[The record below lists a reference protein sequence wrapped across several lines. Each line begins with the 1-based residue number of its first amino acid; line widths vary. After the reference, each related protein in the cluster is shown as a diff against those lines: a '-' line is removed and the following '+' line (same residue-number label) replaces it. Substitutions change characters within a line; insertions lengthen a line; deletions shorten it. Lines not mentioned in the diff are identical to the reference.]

1 MKKGAETALEQKTRA
16 KKILGDSFFSIFGLV
31 MMNVAMQFV
40 LFPSWSR
47 TFGTEEYGN
56 ILYLLSYINIPAVS
70 CGTALNYARM
80 VASVKGETKNGDYN
94 AVLLGFWAL
103 SIPYSIAVTL
113 LHDGTSFGLFFPLL
127 CLTLT
132 RYYAD
137 VEFRLHVNYK
147 GYCTYYLLI
156 GAGYLLGVL
165 LSRVTGCWEAAM
177 LLGEALGLLFVL
189 IRGTTIRKAFL
200 STSDALSGCIG
211 STAVLLAT
219 QLISNL
225 IFNADR
231 LLLKHL
237 IDGTAVTVY
246 YLATLIGK
254 AMSLVTTPLNSVIMG
269 YLARYKGN
277 ATWKMY
283 RALLLI
289 LVALFVLA
297 TVGCVAA
304 THIVIRL
311 LYPDNYEMV
320 KPLILIASVS
330 QVIYFLTN
338 VLTVVLLRFSA
349 QRYQLY
355 INLCFGISFVACA
368 VPMTIAGGISGFS
381 AAFLIANLVRLGT
394 GVVLGLISFKK
405 QSGEDCD
412 S

>member
-1 MKKGAETALEQKTRA
+1 MAQKTKARR
-16 KKILGDSFFSIFGLV
+16 ILGDSFFSIFGLV
-31 MMNVAMQFV
+31 MMNAAMQFA

-80 VASVKGETKNGDYN
+80 VASVRGETKNGDYN
-94 AVLLGFWAL
+94 AVWLVLCLIAV
-103 SIPYSIAVTL
+103 PYSLVVTL
-113 LHDGTSFGLFFPLL
+113 LHNGTSFFLFFPLL
-127 CLTLT
+127 CLTMI

-137 VEFRLHVNYK
+137 VEYRLHINYK
-147 GYCTYYLLI
+147 GYCVYYLLI
-156 GAGYLLGVL
+156 GLGYLLGVW
-165 LSRVTGCWEAAM
+165 LSRKSGYWESAM
-177 LLGEALGLLFVL
+177 LLGEALGLAFVL
-189 IRGTTIRKAFL
+189 IRGTTIRTGFFKTSSAL
-200 STSDALSGCIG
+200 RGCMKSTSI
-211 STAVLLAT
+211 LLAT
-219 QLISNL
+219 NLISNL

-231 LLLKHL
+231 LLLRHL

-269 YLARYKGN
+269 YLARYQGK

-289 LVALFVLA
+289 LLALFVCA
-297 TVGCVAA
+297 TVGCTVA

-311 LYPDNYEMV
+311 LYPDNYAAV

-368 VPMTIAGGISGFS
+368 VPMTLQGGIEGFS

-394 GVVLGLISFKK
+394 GILLGIHALRT
-405 QSGEDCD
+405 QSGEEEAT
-412 S
+412 